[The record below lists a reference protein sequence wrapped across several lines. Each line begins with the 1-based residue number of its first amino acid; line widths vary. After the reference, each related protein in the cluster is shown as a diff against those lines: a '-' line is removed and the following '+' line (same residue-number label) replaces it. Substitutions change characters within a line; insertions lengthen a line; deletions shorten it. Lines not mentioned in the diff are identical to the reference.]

1 MNPSESPPLNPET
14 SAGEVTPASGLDIKE
29 VWQLIRKHAVVILSL
44 SVLGLLLAVFL
55 AVRATPVYK
64 ASSRLI
70 IERPNQASGID
81 SLYGVMGVGWEFYPN
96 QVAIMRS
103 KPVAERVV
111 NKLGLDVPAATSSEN
126 VEKTPWYLAW
136 LPDTWNKPAKA
147 VDPQKAHQAAVNNVR
162 RSVMIAQEPGT
173 SVFTIGFDDTDPE
186 MAAAKANALAE
197 SYLEEV
203 LESRLKTKQRDMKL
217 LAGQLPELEAKVKRA
232 EQALR
237 DFQKRQKL
245 LLVDGADELYSNSLA
260 TATNRLAEL
269 RRKEATLAP
278 LFNRIQS
285 ARQSPDVLAR
295 VPALL
300 ERLAVSQAQSQWLQQ
315 RDKVSELSRT
325 YGPKHPKM
333 IQAKAAAEAARQE
346 FNSQLQSAADAVA
359 AEYRMLNDEI
369 RHMEAEVARSQN
381 QLKQKNEQDFELA
394 ALKRDYEFSQQ
405 VYSDFL
411 KKFKQTDAVSDEG
424 IQAIN
429 ARVMDYADVPE
440 RPYKPNRK
448 AMVLTGLAVGA
459 LLGLALAFLLEYLD
473 NTFRSTDEVERK
485 LKLPVIG
492 TLPELTEKE
501 LAEAPAAL
509 HFSRKGRSVFA
520 EAVRTLRTGVLL
532 SRPDADK
539 LSLLV
544 TSSVPGEGK
553 TTTAINLATALSHLG
568 PTVLVEAD
576 LRRPAI
582 IQSLLVKGETT
593 HQREPAGLTTCILGQ
608 KKLSQ
613 CLQKMENEN
622 LYLLPAG
629 PSPANPLEI
638 LSSQKFNTLLQGLKD
653 RFQYVVVDC
662 SPVLAVSDA
671 LVLGRQV
678 DGALFVLRADSVP
691 RQMAINATSK
701 LTRVGVP
708 VLGISINRMV
718 ARTGKYGKYA
728 PYEGAYYTHYGYHAS
743 S

>member
-1 MNPSESPPLNPET
+1 LNSSEQLPPSPEIL
-14 SAGEVTPASGLDIKE
+14 AGEGAPAGGLDIKE
-29 VWQLIRKHAVVILSL
+29 VWQLIRKHAVVIVTL

-55 AVRATPVYK
+55 ALRATPVYK

-111 NKLGLDVPAATSSEN
+111 KKLGLDTAPVAVPE
-126 VEKTPWYLAW
+126 ETPWYLSW
-136 LPDTWNKPAKA
+136 LPDAWKKPAKA
-147 VDPQKAHQAAVNNVR
+147 IDKKKVHQAAVNNIR
-162 RSVMIAQEPGT
+162 HSVMIAQEPGT

-186 MAAAKANALAE
+186 RAAAKANALAE

-245 LLVDGADELYSNSLA
+245 LLVDAADELYSNSLA
-260 TATNRLAEL
+260 TATSRLAEL

-278 LFNRIQS
+278 LFNRVQA
-285 ARQSPDVLAR
+285 ARQSPEVLGR

-300 ERLAVSQAQSQWLQQ
+300 EKPAVSQAQGQWLKQ
-315 RDKVSELSRT
+315 REKVQELSRT

-333 IQAKAAAEAARQE
+333 IQAKAAEEAARQE
-346 FNSQLQSAADAVA
+346 FHNQLQSAADAVA
-359 AEYRMLNDEI
+359 AEYRMLNDEVA
-369 RHMEAEVARSQN
+369 HMQAEVAHNQN
-381 QLKQKNEQDFELA
+381 QLKQKNEQHFELA

-429 ARVMDYADVPE
+429 ARVMDYADVPDN
-440 RPYKPNRK
+440 PYKPNRK
-448 AMVLTGLAVGA
+448 AIVLTGLIAGA

-473 NTFRSTDEVERK
+473 NTFRSVEEVEGK

-492 TLPELTEKE
+492 TLPELTASE
-501 LAEAPAAL
+501 LAETPAGL
-509 HFSRKGRSVFA
+509 YFSRKGRSVFA

-539 LSLLV
+539 LSVLV

-582 IQSLLVKGETT
+582 GQALLGKGEKPG
-593 HQREPAGLTTCILGQ
+593 HQQVGGLTTCILGQ
-608 KKLSQ
+608 KKLTD
-613 CLQKMENEN
+613 CLKKVGSGN

-629 PSPANPLEI
+629 PAPANPLEI
-638 LSSQKFNTLLQGLKD
+638 LSSQKFNALLQGLKD
-653 RFQYVVVDC
+653 RFQYVIVDC

-671 LVLGRQV
+671 LVLGRHV

-691 RQMAINATSK
+691 RQMATNATAK
-701 LTRVGVP
+701 LQRVGVP
-708 VLGISINRMV
+708 ILGVSINRMV
-718 ARTGKYGKYA
+718 ARPGKYGKYA

>member
-1 MNPSESPPLNPET
+1 MT
-14 SAGEVTPASGLDIKE
+14 AGGLDIKE
-29 VWQLIRKHAVVILSL
+29 LWQVVRKHAKVIATLAL
-44 SVLGLLLAVFL
+44 LGLALAVYV

-70 IERPNQASGID
+70 IERPNQGTGID

-111 NKLGLDVPAATSSEN
+111 QKLGLDKTAAAANRPSR
-126 VEKTPWYLAW
+126 WYQKW
-136 LPDTWNKPAKA
+136 LPEAWKNPQNKA
-147 VDPQKAHQAAVNNVR
+147 DPDKAHKAAVNAVR
-162 RSVMIAQEPGT
+162 SSVMIAQEPGT
-173 SVFTIGFDDTDPE
+173 SVFTIGFDDTDPK

-245 LLVDGADELYSNSLA
+245 LVVEGADSLYSDSLA
-260 TATNRLAEL
+260 TATARLAEL
-269 RRKEATLAP
+269 RRKEAALAP
-278 LFNRIQS
+278 LYQRVQAS
-285 ARQSPDVLAR
+285 LQTPDQLAR

-300 ERLAVSQAQSQWLQQ
+300 EKPAVAQAQGQWQQ
-315 RDKVSELSRT
+315 ARDKVNELKRR

-333 IQAKAAAEAARQE
+333 IQALAAESAARKE
-346 FNSQLQSAADAVA
+346 FDDQLRTAANAVGD
-359 AEYRMLNDEI
+359 EYRMLTDEI
-369 RHMEAEVARSQN
+369 SHMQAEVERSQN

-411 KKFKQTDAVSDEG
+411 KKFKQTDAVSDKG
-424 IQAIN
+424 MQALN

-440 RPYKPNRK
+440 RAYKPNRK
-448 AMVLTGLAVGA
+448 GIVAGGLAIGA

-473 NTFRSTDEVERK
+473 NTFRTTEEVERK
-485 LKLPVIG
+485 LQLPVIG
-492 TLPELTEKE
+492 TLPELSDKE

-509 HFSRKGRSVFA
+509 YFSRKGRSSFA

-553 TTTAINLATALSHLG
+553 TTTAVNLATALSHLG

-576 LRRPAI
+576 LRRPAVANSL
-582 IQSLLVKGETT
+582 QSDEGVERNNKAE
-593 HQREPAGLTTCILGQ
+593 GLTACILGQ
-608 KKLSQ
+608 KKLAE
-613 CLQKMENEN
+613 CLQKLPGEN
-622 LYLLPAG
+622 LYLLPSGAV
-629 PSPANPLEI
+629 PANPLEI
-638 LSSQKFNTLLQGLKD
+638 LSSRKFNALLEKLKEK
-653 RFQYVVVDC
+653 FQYVVLDC

-671 LVLGRQV
+671 LVLGRLV
-678 DGALFVLRADSVP
+678 DGALFVLRADNVP
-691 RQMAINATSK
+691 RQMAVNAVTK
-701 LTRVGVP
+701 LRRVGVP
-708 VLGISINRMV
+708 VLGVGINRLA
-718 ARTGKYGKYA
+718 ARMGKYGKYSN
-728 PYEGAYYTHYGYHAS
+728 YEGAYYTDYGYHAAGTS
-743 S
+743 SQGSQ

>member
-1 MNPSESPPLNPET
+1 MNTNEPLSSVLEAET
-14 SAGEVTPASGLDIKE
+14 RTEAVPAGLDIKAL
-29 VWQLIRKHAVVILSL
+29 WQLLRKHALLIATLAG
-44 SVLGLLLAVFL
+44 LGLLLAVFL

-64 ASSRLI
+64 ASARLI
-70 IERPNQASGID
+70 IERPGQSAGLD

-111 NKLGLDVPAATSSEN
+111 KKLHLDAVPPSPGET
-126 VEKTPWYLAW
+126 TPWYMAW
-136 LPDTWNKPAKA
+136 LPDAWKTPEQATSPEK
-147 VDPQKAHQAAVNNVR
+147 VHQAAVNQIR
-162 RSVMIAQEPGT
+162 RSVLIAQEPGT
-173 SVFTIGFDDTDPE
+173 SVFTIGFHDSNPK

-203 LESRLKTKQRDMKL
+203 VESRLKSKQRDMKL
-217 LAGQLPELEAKVKRA
+217 LAAQLPELEAKVKRA

-245 LLVDGADELYSNSLA
+245 LLVDGADELYSSSLA
-260 TATNRLAEL
+260 SASSRLAEL
-269 RRKEATLAP
+269 RRKEAAMAP
-278 LFNRIQS
+278 LYQRVQA
-285 ARQSPDVLAR
+285 AREEVDKLAR
-295 VPALL
+295 IPALL
-300 ERLAVSQAQSQWLQQ
+300 DKPVVGQAREQWQRSQE
-315 RDKVSELSRT
+315 KIKELGRT

-333 IQAKAAAEAARQE
+333 IQAKAAEAASRAV
-346 FNSQLQSAADAVA
+346 FHDQLLAAADAVA
-359 AEYRMLNDEI
+359 SEYRMLQDEI
-369 RHMEAEVARSQN
+369 AHMEAEVSHSQN

-440 RPYKPNRK
+440 TPYKPNRK
-448 AMVLTGLAVGA
+448 AIILTGLVVGA

-473 NTFRSTDEVERK
+473 NTFRSTEEVEHK

-492 TLPELTEKE
+492 TLPELTADE
-501 LAEAPAAL
+501 LKKAAPAL
-509 HFSRKGRSVFA
+509 YFSRQGRSVFA

-539 LSLLV
+539 LSILV

-553 TTTAINLATALSHLG
+553 TTTAINLATALSHLA

-582 IQSLLVKGETT
+582 RQALQASG
-593 HQREPAGLTTCILGQ
+593 QGWQQADGLTTCILGQ

-613 CLQKMENEN
+613 CLHKLDGEN
-622 LYLLPAG
+622 LYLLPSG
-629 PSPANPLEI
+629 PTSANPLEI
-638 LSSQKFNTLLQGLKD
+638 LSSQKFQTLLDGLK
-653 RFQYVVVDC
+653 RKFQYVVLDC

-691 RQMAINATSK
+691 RQVAVNAVNR

-708 VLGISINRMV
+708 VFGVSINRML
-718 ARTGKYGKYA
+718 ARSGKYGKYS
-728 PYEGAYYTHYGYHAS
+728 PYDGAYYTHYDYHAAS
-743 S
+743 